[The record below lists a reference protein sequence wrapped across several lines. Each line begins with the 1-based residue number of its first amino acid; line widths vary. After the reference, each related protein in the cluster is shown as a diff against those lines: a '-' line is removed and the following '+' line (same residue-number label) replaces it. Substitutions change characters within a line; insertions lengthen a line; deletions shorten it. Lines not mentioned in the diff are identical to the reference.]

1 MDGRD
6 GQVGCFHFPH
16 LHGIEPHVR
25 LMLDVVAVVRLGLG
39 DHMLTQ
45 EARVLVQVAVR
56 ETSPDLPHTDH
67 PLVPQYQSRSTTHRP
82 PTSTPVPVP
91 IHHPQTTH

>member
-6 GQVGCFHFPH
+6 GQVGGFHFPH

-39 DHMLTQ
+39 DHVLTQ
-45 EARVLVQVAVR
+45 EARVLVQVAV
-56 ETSPDLPHTDH
+56 
-67 PLVPQYQSRSTTHRP
+67 
-82 PTSTPVPVP
+82 
-91 IHHPQTTH
+91 